1 MDRQAVNIQDKL
13 MEALLEIDTATK
25 RLIEAQ
31 TAYSAFCANE
41 LALAKEECAL
51 IENAALM
58 QAYMEKDEKGAALID
73 GKDAKLREKQADV
86 IVNKYPDVMVAKA
99 ELRNAERKAAQ
110 FQAEK
115 EAAGLEYKAT
125 TYRLHGLRTVGDLQ
139 VSLMKGE

>member
-13 MEALLEIDTATK
+13 MEALLEIDVATK

-41 LALAKEECAL
+41 LMLAKEECAL
-51 IENAALM
+51 IENAATLE
-58 QAYMEKDEKGAALID
+58 AYASSLID
-73 GKDAKLREKQADV
+73 GKNAEQRNVQLAGYLAGHPDA
-86 IVNKYPDVMVAKA
+86 MVARA

-115 EAAGLEYKAT
+115 AAAELEYKAT
-125 TYRLHGLRTVGDLQ
+125 TYRLHGLRGVADLQ
-139 VSLMKGE
+139 TCLMKGDQ